1 MNHLSG
7 MPVQQSDT
15 GASDS
20 VIRMKIQQMIE
31 DPTVHAYRSI
41 GEFESRLRNN
51 ITLSARAMFQ
61 SRLRFA
67 VFTRSQCNP
76 MYWQLMRTGAF
87 QLRPGVKPSDAINDI
102 YFNSSFYAFEC
113 ATAMVIIY
121 YHAVLNLIGENLF
134 NQIFQ
139 NIYLYGW
146 HADPDLGISAQ
157 YSDRILPGDIVY
169 FNNPEFN
176 PLTPEWRGENAVV
189 LGDGTFF
196 GHGLGIMTAEQM
208 IFSLNKMRWP
218 GAYRSAYLTNSV
230 TRPNFKH
237 LAELSNW
244 QRDQSINKYK
254 NIVIHHNESS
264 ISFDQYMY
272 LLNFFTRD

>member
-7 MPVQQSDT
+7 VPIQQSDT
-15 GASDS
+15 GVSDS
-20 VIRMKIQQMIE
+20 VIRMKIQQMNE
-31 DPTVHAYRSI
+31 DPTVHSYRSI
-41 GEFESRLRNN
+41 DEFEGMLRYN

-61 SRLRFA
+61 SRVSFA
-67 VFTRSQCNP
+67 VFARSRCNP

-87 QLRPGVKPSDAINDI
+87 RLRQGVKPSDAINDI

-121 YHAVLNLIGENLF
+121 YHAILNLIGENLF

-146 HADPDLGISAQ
+146 HTDPDLGISAQ
-157 YSDRILPGDIVY
+157 YSNRILPGDIVY

-244 QRDQSINKYK
+244 QRDRSFNKYK
-254 NIVIHHNESS
+254 NIVVHHNESS
-264 ISFDQYMY
+264 ISFDHYMY
-272 LLNFFTRD
+272 LLNYFT